1 MSNNS
6 TSSFAAVVKPLVFVT
21 LFLSVKWILG
31 RYSSVENKQLPEV
44 PLPQIPSSLFSPTPP
59 EELFPRKYSLPSDLN
74 EQEPTIL
81 YLTPKFPEGKRELG
95 AGNTAEFDA
104 FTGRLLLA
112 AIPNQKEKDESP
124 SDETTSESQESPPQK
139 PVLFSDALPAE
150 QAETE
155 PKRASSET
163 AYDKTDRWIEENLG
177 HHLDLYNKQVLLKE
191 NLNSILDITA
201 ELREARQNSI
211 LTFAK
216 DLVRTS
222 TTFVVSHNQ
231 TTLIA
236 KLPDHWEKLVSCET
250 GEVHRS
256 KLSTNCQTYKPSVLL
271 TDIKCKFK
279 KRYTSAIL
287 LEIET
292 TCRQEASNT
301 RQQATISLEV
311 WQPGLNLNA
320 RFPVTISTEKQ
331 SKREFV
337 LSNEIEISEQ
347 FDPNKPVVI
356 LASLNDYQFGTQLL
370 EENFKGASGEAVSTL
385 SNTLGIIYCQNEC
398 LPLES
403 VR

>member
-1 MSNNS
+1 MSNNT

-31 RYSSVENKQLPEV
+31 SYSSVENKQLPEV
-44 PLPQIPSSLFSPTPP
+44 PLPQIPSSLYSPNPP
-59 EELFPRKYSLPSDLN
+59 EGLFPRKYSLPSALN
-74 EQEPTIL
+74 EQKTAIP
-81 YLTPKFPEGKRELG
+81 YLTPKFPDGKRELG
-95 AGNTAEFDA
+95 ACNTAEFND
-104 FTGRLLLA
+104 FTSRLLLA
-112 AIPNQKEKDESP
+112 AIPQPNEKEESP
-124 SDETTSESQESPPQK
+124 SDETTSKSQESPPQK

-155 PKRASSET
+155 PKPTSSQT

-177 HHLDLYNKQVLLKE
+177 HHLDLYNKHVLLKE

-216 DLVRTS
+216 DLVGTS

-236 KLPDHWEKLVSCET
+236 KLPDHWEKLVGCET
-250 GEVHRS
+250 GEIHRS
-256 KLSTNCQTYKPSVLL
+256 KLSTNCQAYKPSVLL

-311 WQPGLNLNA
+311 WQSGLNLNA
-320 RFPVTISTEKQ
+320 RFPVTISAEEQ

-347 FDPNKPVVI
+347 FDPNKPMVI
-356 LASLNDYQFGTQLL
+356 LVSLNDHQFGTQLMDETL
-370 EENFKGASGEAVSTL
+370 RSATGEPVSTL
-385 SNTLGIIYCQNEC
+385 SNTLGIVYCQNEC
-398 LPLES
+398 LKLDT